1 MRYGHTLTFS
11 SASLSSLSQ
20 AADENDCKCEE
31 KSEKWRKRDKNKHLA
46 GERSRRQKRMTRLY
60 ELRDLLIP
68 FEEKATV
75 NNILQQAAK
84 QIREVSYPRSPQSPP
99 RGQILVARP

>member
-1 MRYGHTLTFS
+1 MRYQLTPTFS
-11 SASLSSLSQ
+11 PVSFSTSSQ
-20 AADENDCKCEE
+20 AADEDDCKCEE

-84 QIREVSYPRSPQSPP
+84 QIREVRHH
-99 RGQILVARP
+99 R